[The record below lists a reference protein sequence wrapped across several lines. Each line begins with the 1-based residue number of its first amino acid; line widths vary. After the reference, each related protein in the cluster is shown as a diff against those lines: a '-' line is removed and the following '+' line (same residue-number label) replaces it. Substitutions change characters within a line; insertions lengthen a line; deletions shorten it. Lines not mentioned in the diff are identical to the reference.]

1 MFKFYRKLIKDGR
14 TWELQKKAIF
24 SRRSLL
30 LFLSK
35 FLKLEERMHDIGTEV
50 PDWRDV
56 SLPGLNLWMPRLGVP
71 RDYISW
77 HLLSHEVMNRSR
89 KRMEICEKWH
99 SLLQQHQSMWNAIQ
113 PHASYQKEKNN
124 AII

>member
-35 FLKLEERMHDIGTEV
+35 FLKLEERMHDIGTECLIEEMYLCL
-50 PDWRDV
+50 DSTFECLD
-56 SLPGLNLWMPRLGVP
+56 
-71 RDYISW
+71 
-77 HLLSHEVMNRSR
+77 
-89 KRMEICEKWH
+89 
-99 SLLQQHQSMWNAIQ
+99 
-113 PHASYQKEKNN
+113 
-124 AII
+124 

>member
-50 PDWRDV
+50 PD
-56 SLPGLNLWMPRLGVP
+56 
-71 RDYISW
+71 
-77 HLLSHEVMNRSR
+77 
-89 KRMEICEKWH
+89 
-99 SLLQQHQSMWNAIQ
+99 
-113 PHASYQKEKNN
+113 
-124 AII
+124 